1 MAFTKQHPYRSRLIL
16 PALAATLFAVV
27 SGLALSACGSSSQ
40 AEKTGA
46 QKTEEPAEKPA
57 FNESSYT
64 GPNFALMSVDGPVVK
79 FTDLLGKGPVA
90 LNFWGTW
97 CGPCR
102 HEMPEFKRIWSEY
115 EPKGVQL
122 VGVALRDTPLRV
134 LNYTTQQEITWLQLM
149 GTPQTANDYGRINGI
164 PTTIFYSSQGVEL
177 SRYVGPMPYYL
188 LKQRL
193 DEALDN
199 EANQST

>member
-1 MAFTKQHPYRSRLIL
+1 MGLTKRHPFRSRLIL
-16 PALAATLFAVV
+16 PALAATLIAMV

-40 AEKTGA
+40 AEKTGS
-46 QKTEEPAEKPA
+46 QKTEEPADKPT
-57 FNESSYT
+57 FDESSYT

-102 HEMPEFKRIWSEY
+102 REMPEFKRIWAEY
-115 EPKGVQL
+115 ESKGVQL

-149 GTPQTANDYGRINGI
+149 GTQQTAIDYGYINGI

-177 SRYVGPMPYYL
+177 SRYVGPVPYYL

-193 DEALDN
+193 DEALAHETDQ
-199 EANQST
+199 AS